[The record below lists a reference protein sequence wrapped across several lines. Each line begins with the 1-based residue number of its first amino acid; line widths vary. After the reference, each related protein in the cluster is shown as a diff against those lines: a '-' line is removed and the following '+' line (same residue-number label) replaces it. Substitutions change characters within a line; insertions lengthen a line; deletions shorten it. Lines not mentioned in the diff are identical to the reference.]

1 MHAKGESMASKVI
14 EIMESK
20 PEYPFISIGI
30 PTYNRREGILR
41 TLTSI
46 WKQEYPNLEI
56 VISDNCSTDN
66 TQEIIEELCKEH
78 GEIRFFR
85 QQSNRGMI
93 PNFEFVLK
101 KSTGKY
107 FMWVSD
113 DDALEPGILFKY
125 VSFLEK
131 HPDYSIVSG
140 VIKYWLNSV
149 PDFNERGFTL
159 EQTSPG
165 IRVFNFYAKVIY
177 GGMIHGMMRRD
188 LANNVYLRRVIGN
201 DYHFIANLAYLGKVK
216 NFEFIG
222 YHKNFGGTSQSFKQY
237 AKAMGDS
244 AFAGNYPHIKMALDA
259 YKEVW
264 RDSTVFSA
272 MPMYERFTLACAS
285 FSAVLLCYCVKIFPY
300 AIGGKIKRMI
310 TKPFN

>member
-1 MHAKGESMASKVI
+1 MTSKVL
-14 EIMESK
+14 EKMESLSD
-20 PEYPFISIGI
+20 YPFISIGI
-30 PTYNRREGILR
+30 PTFNRHKGIVR

-46 WKQEYPNLEI
+46 WQQEYPNLEI
-56 VISDNCSTDN
+56 VISDNCSTDG
-66 TQEIIEELCKEH
+66 TQEVIQELCKEH
-78 GEIRFFR
+78 SEIKFFR
-85 QQSNRGMI
+85 QESNLGMI

-101 KSTGKY
+101 KSSGKY
-107 FMWVSD
+107 FMWVAD
-113 DDALEPGILFKY
+113 DDALEPGILMKY
-125 VSFLEK
+125 ITFLEK

-140 VIKYWLNSV
+140 VIKYWLNNA

-159 EQTSPG
+159 EQRSPG
-165 IRVFNFYAKVIY
+165 IRVFNYYYKVIY
-177 GGMIHGMMRRD
+177 GGLIHGMMRRD

-216 NFEFIG
+216 NFEFVG

-244 AFAGNYPHIKMALDA
+244 AFAGNFPHIKMACDA
-259 YKEVW
+259 FSEVLKESRVY
-264 RDSTVFSA
+264 ST
-272 MPMYERFTLACAS
+272 MPLHERFTLACAS
-285 FSAVLLCYCVKIFPY
+285 FSAVLLCYYVKIFPY